1 MIYCLTYFS
10 VQSDLFLEN
19 LNFYFYFVNI
29 TVNGNI
35 AVYIKYFAVRL
46 KIDYTLRCIEYTN
59 REDTVNCTLTITF
72 TVLSTALLV

>member
-1 MIYCLTYFS
+1 MKT
-10 VQSDLFLEN
+10 
-19 LNFYFYFVNI
+19 VNI

-35 AVYIKYFAVRL
+35 EVYIKYFAVRL